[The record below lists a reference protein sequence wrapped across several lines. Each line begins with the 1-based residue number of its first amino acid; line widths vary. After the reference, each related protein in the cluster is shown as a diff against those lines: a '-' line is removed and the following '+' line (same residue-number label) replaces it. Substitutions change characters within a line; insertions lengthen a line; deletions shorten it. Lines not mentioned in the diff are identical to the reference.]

1 MSSRF
6 LRISGLLIFLGLLT
20 GTILLGFEL
29 RQRLRIETSLRSDI
43 ASLSMHRGLTPPS
56 DEPLLLILGDSRA
69 AALGT
74 PDIPGWTV
82 FNLGIPAQSSAEV
95 LARAGRDLVLLN
107 PDHLV
112 LIAGV
117 NDLKEGDSS
126 RAIQQASDG
135 LTDILAIADR
145 LGITTTFIA
154 PWPAAKGSLR
164 AALLPTDLNDR
175 CERLLEEVIQR
186 LPGKATVLS
195 VSELLD
201 QNQDVKADLA
211 RDALHLNDAGN
222 AILLKL
228 LVQQVDVDR
237 TRAH

>member
-6 LRISGLLIFLGLLT
+6 LGISGLLIILGLLT

-29 RQRLRIETSLRSDI
+29 RQRLRIEAALRSDV
-43 ASLSMHRGLTPPS
+43 AGLSMHRDLTPPTE
-56 DEPLLLILGDSRA
+56 EPLLVILGDSRA

-82 FNLGIPAQSSAEV
+82 FNLGVPGQSSAEV

-117 NDLKEGDSS
+117 NDLKEGDSNL
-126 RAIQQASDG
+126 AIQRASNG
-135 LTDILAIADR
+135 LSDILAIADR

-154 PWPAAKGSLR
+154 PWPAAEGSLR

-175 CERLLEEVIQR
+175 CERLLEEVIKRQ
-186 LPGKATVLS
+186 PAGANVLS

-201 QNQDVKADLA
+201 KSQSVRADLA

-228 LVQQVDVDR
+228 LVQQVDLGR